1 MRYLLIPLLLAISLS
16 FYTPHNGP
24 WNNFNSKQGSPPIGA
39 IGNPWAEAYPGP
51 LGAWANG
58 FPTGPYGFNPW
69 MMNGGGSNSGDKK
82 QEEAKDP
89 SDYWKV
95 PDVAGWI
102 VPNNPDALT
111 PWGVNIADAIPVMNA
126 PEKRMLQ
133 ATDATG
139 DQGSTPEPQQQEQ
152 CKIS

>member
-1 MRYLLIPLLLAISLS
+1 M
-16 FYTPHNGP
+16 
-24 WNNFNSKQGSPPIGA
+24 
-39 IGNPWAEAYPGP
+39 
-51 LGAWANG
+51 
-58 FPTGPYGFNPW
+58 
-69 MMNGGGSNSGDKK
+69 
-82 QEEAKDP
+82 
-89 SDYWKV
+89 

-133 ATDATG
+133 SSG
-139 DQGSTPEPQQQEQ
+139 DQAITVEPQKKEP